1 MALWQVGFFV
11 LPNESLGPGD
21 KFELSDE
28 HSFDDAPF
36 WRSEKVNPNF
46 FDPINRIL
54 PRAKSWGDYLIL
66 YGNENSNR
74 FEVVFENCIVESVS
88 FRIDFTSNYESVLSE
103 LIEFFILNGLIVLD
117 ESLNLLPLNFE
128 AIKSGIEN
136 SHQVKKYRELSNQ

>member
-11 LPNESLGPGD
+11 LPKRSFDSGD

-36 WRSEKVNPNF
+36 WQPEKLNPNF
-46 FDPINRIL
+46 FDPINKIL
-54 PRAKSWGDYLIL
+54 PRTKSWGDYLIL

-74 FEVVFENCIVESVS
+74 FEVIFENDIVESVS
-88 FRIDFTSNYESVLSE
+88 FRIDFTSNYQGVLSE

-117 ESLNLLPLNFE
+117 ENLNVLPLNFE
-128 AIKSGIEN
+128 AIKTVIEN
-136 SHQVKKYRELSNQ
+136 SPQVKKYRMLSNQ